1 MSLKSLIPSWL
12 FRHDPQPE
20 EVPMNDTV
28 QAVEQSPIEAAQE
41 TAVAQAPAIAQVDKI
56 DTFAEKLRHLLNLA
70 EVETEHVWE
79 EAVALA
85 KKLV

>member
-12 FRHDPQPE
+12 FRHDLQPE
-20 EVPMNDTV
+20 EVPMTDTV
-28 QAVEQSPIEAAQE
+28 QAVEQ
-41 TAVAQAPAIAQVDKI
+41 APAAEANKI